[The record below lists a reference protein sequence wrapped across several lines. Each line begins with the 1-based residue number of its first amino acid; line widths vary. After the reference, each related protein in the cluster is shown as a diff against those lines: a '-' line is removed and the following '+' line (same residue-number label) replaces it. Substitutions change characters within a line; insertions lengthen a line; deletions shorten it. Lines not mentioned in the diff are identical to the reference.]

1 MSRGSK
7 EAVERMN
14 ESNGQP
20 PTMPFALPDVRV
32 PVAWTLGGLV
42 AGLALGMVLAGTALA
57 EPIAGVAAP
66 LGRLWLRA
74 LQMTIIPLV
83 AGLLVTGIGEA
94 VAAARAGAMA
104 ARTLGAF
111 AVLLAAGTVASALLM
126 PALLDAF
133 PLPESAAAALRRAVP
148 EGAGAVPQAAAFIEA
163 LVPSNVFTAA
173 ASDAILPVIVFVA
186 LLGVAITRLPPAPR
200 AQLSGLFAALA
211 GAMLIVIGWVLRL
224 APLGVLCLAFGV
236 GANSGTAAIG
246 ALAHYIALVASMGGI
261 VLLAAYA
268 VAMIGARRKPAT
280 FAREMLP
287 VQAVALSTQSS
298 LASLPAMLGA
308 CNRLGVARAS
318 AEFVLP
324 LAVALFR
331 ATGPGM
337 NLAVCIYVAKLS
349 GVALTPEV
357 LAAGIAMALLTTV
370 GTVSLPGTIS
380 FVSAIGPIALAMGLP
395 LEPLALLVAVEML
408 PDIVRTV
415 GNVTMD
421 VAVAATIDRRRFHV
435 QGNGL

>member
-1 MSRGSK
+1 MH
-7 EAVERMN
+7 
-14 ESNGQP
+14 ESG
-20 PTMPFALPDVRV
+20 TASFAMPDVRV
-32 PVAWTLGGLV
+32 PVAWTLGGLG
-42 AGLALGMVLAGTALA
+42 AGLALGIALAGSAAADMAL
-57 EPIAGVAAP
+57 EVAAP

-94 VAAARAGAMA
+94 VAAARVGSMAG
-104 ARTLGAF
+104 RTLGLFA
-111 AVLLAAGTVASALLM
+111 AVLVGGTLASALLM
-126 PALLDAF
+126 PLLLDAF
-133 PLPESAAAALRRAVP
+133 PLPEAAAAALRGAVP
-148 EGAGAVPQAAAFIEA
+148 DQALAVPGAGAFIESLIPANVFAAAA
-163 LVPSNVFTAA
+163 N
-173 ASDAILPVIVFVA
+173 DAILPVIVFVA
-186 LLGVAITRLPPAPR
+186 LLGVAITRLPEVPR

-211 GAMLIVIGWVLRL
+211 GAMLIVIGWVLRI
-224 APLGVLCLAFGV
+224 APLGVFCLALGV
-236 GANSGTAAIG
+236 GAQSGASAIG
-246 ALAHYIALVASMGGI
+246 GLVHYIALVASMGGL
-261 VLLAAYA
+261 VFVAAYLVA
-268 VAMIGARRKPAT
+268 VLGARRRLAT
-280 FAREMLP
+280 FVREMLP

-298 LASLPAMLGA
+298 LASLPAMLAA
-308 CNRLGVARAS
+308 CNRLGVARSS

-357 LAAGIAMALLTTV
+357 LAAGVATTLLTTV

-408 PDIVRTV
+408 PDIMRTV

-421 VAVAATIDRRRFHV
+421 VAVAATIDRRKD
-435 QGNGL
+435 L

>member
-1 MSRGSK
+1 MAADGT
-7 EAVERMN
+7 V
-14 ESNGQP
+14 
-20 PTMPFALPDVRV
+20 PFAMPDVRV
-32 PVAWTLGGLV
+32 PAAWTLGGLA
-42 AGLALGMVLAGTALA
+42 AGLALGIA
-57 EPIAGVAAP
+57 IAGWSVAAPILATAEP

-74 LQMTIIPLV
+74 LQMTIMPLV

-94 VAAARAGAMA
+94 VAAARAGTMA
-104 ARTLGAF
+104 WRTLGAF
-111 AVLLAAGTVASALLM
+111 AVVLTAGTVTAALLM
-126 PALLDAF
+126 PRLLDAF
-133 PLPESAAAALRRAVP
+133 PLPGIAAEALGPALAAQSGV
-148 EGAGAVPQAAAFIEA
+148 AVPQAGAFVES
-163 LVPSNVFTAA
+163 LVPANVIAA
-173 ASDAILPVIVFVA
+173 AAGDAILPVIVFVA
-186 LLGVAITRLPPAPR
+186 LLGVAITRLPEAPR
-200 AQLSGLFAALA
+200 QQLSGFFAALA
-211 GAMLIVIGWVLRL
+211 GAMLVIIGWVLRV
-224 APLGVLCLAFGV
+224 APLGVFCLALGV
-236 GANSGTAAIG
+236 GAQSGASAIG
-246 ALAHYIALVASMGGI
+246 ALAHYIALVASIGGI
-261 VLLAAYA
+261 VLIAAYA
-268 VAMIGARRKPAT
+268 VAMFGAKRGLIR

-308 CNRLGVARAS
+308 CNRLGVARSS

-349 GVALTPEV
+349 GVALTPNV
-357 LAAGIAMALLTTV
+357 LAAGVAMALLTTI

-408 PDIVRTV
+408 PDIMRTV

-421 VAVAATIDRRRFHV
+421 VAVTATLDERK
-435 QGNGL
+435 G